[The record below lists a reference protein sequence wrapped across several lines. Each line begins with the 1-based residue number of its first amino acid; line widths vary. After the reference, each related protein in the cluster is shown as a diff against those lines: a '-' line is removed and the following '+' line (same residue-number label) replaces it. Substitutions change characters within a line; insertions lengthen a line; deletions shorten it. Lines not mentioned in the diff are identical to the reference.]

1 MIYDMIKS
9 KWDLH
14 IFESGVYQMMNFTKM
29 HGLGNDF
36 IIVTG
41 ESKLPDQASELAI
54 KLCDR
59 FFGIGAD
66 GLVYILPSEKADFMM
81 RIMNSDGSEAE
92 QCGNAIRCVS
102 KYVFD
107 HNLIQQTEISI
118 ETIGAGAQKVQLFIK
133 EGKVDTVRVDMGQ
146 PILKGTLVPTT
157 VDQDTVKDYPI
168 EVDGRE
174 FRFTAVSMGNPHCV
188 IYVDD
193 AINMDLQTWGPK
205 LETHPMF
212 PRKINVEFVTVKSRD
227 YADMR
232 VWERGAGPTLACGTG
247 ACATL
252 VASVLN
258 GLTDREAIVSLK
270 GGHLFIEW
278 NESDNHVYMTGPA
291 QEVYKGTVEI

>member
-1 MIYDMIKS
+1 
-9 KWDLH
+9 
-14 IFESGVYQMMNFTKM
+14 MMNFTKM

-41 ESKLPDQASELAI
+41 EPKLPEQASELAI

-81 RIMNSDGSEAE
+81 RIINSDGSEAE

-107 HNLIQQTEISI
+107 YGLIEKTEISI
-118 ETIGAGAQKVQLFIK
+118 ETIGAGAQKVQLFLK

-146 PILKGTLVPTT
+146 PIFKGTQVPTT
-157 VDQDTVKDYPI
+157 VDQDIVKDYPI

-188 IYVDD
+188 IYVED
-193 AINMDLQTWGPK
+193 AINMDLQEWGPK
-205 LETHPMF
+205 LETHPLF
-212 PRKINVEFVTVKSRD
+212 PRKINVEFATVKSRD
-227 YADMR
+227 YVDMR

-258 GLTDREAIVSLK
+258 GVTDRAATVSLK
-270 GGHLFIEW
+270 GGNLFIEW
-278 NESDNHVYMTGPA
+278 NETDNHVYMTGPA
-291 QEVYKGTVEI
+291 AEVYKGAVEI

>member
-1 MIYDMIKS
+1 MGFN
-9 KWDLH
+9 
-14 IFESGVYQMMNFTKM
+14 IFESGVYKKMNFTKM

-41 ESKLPDQASELAI
+41 ELNLPDQASQLAI

-81 RIMNSDGSEAE
+81 RIINSDGSEAE

-102 KYVFD
+102 KYVYD
-107 HNLIQQTEISI
+107 YGLIKQTEISI
-118 ETIGAGAQKVQLFIK
+118 ETIGAGAQKVQLYLK

-146 PILKGTLVPTT
+146 PILKGKLVPTA
-157 VDQDTVKDYPI
+157 VDQDIVKDYPI

-193 AINMDLQTWGPK
+193 AIKMDLQTWGPK
-205 LETHPMF
+205 LETHLMF
-212 PRKINVEFVTVKSRD
+212 PRKVNVEFVTIKSRD

-258 GLTDREAIVSLK
+258 GLTDREATVSLK
-270 GGHLFIEW
+270 GGQLFIEW

>member
-1 MIYDMIKS
+1 
-9 KWDLH
+9 
-14 IFESGVYQMMNFTKM
+14 MNFTKM

-36 IIVTG
+36 IIITG
-41 ESKLPDQASELAI
+41 ETRLPEQASELAI
-54 KLCDR
+54 QLCDR

-66 GLVYILPSEKADFMM
+66 GLVYILPSDKADFMM

-102 KYVFD
+102 KYVYD
-107 HNLIQQTEISI
+107 HGLIQQTEISI
-118 ETIGAGAQKVQLFIK
+118 ETIGAGAQKVQLFLK
-133 EGKVDTVRVDMGQ
+133 DGKVDSVRVDMGQ
-146 PILKGTLVPTT
+146 PILKGTQVPTT
-157 VDQDTVKDYPI
+157 VDQDIVKDYPI

-193 AINMDLQTWGPK
+193 AINIDLQTWGPK

-258 GLTDREAIVSLK
+258 GVTDRSATVSLK
-270 GGHLFIEW
+270 GGNLFVEW
-278 NESDNHVYMTGPA
+278 NKADNHVYMTGPA
-291 QEVYKGTVEI
+291 EEVYKGTVAI